1 MVKVHFRKIVTK
13 FEKVYQTEVRE
24 AKRSD
29 YETMQHREVLDTVAS

>member
-1 MVKVHFRKIVTK
+1 MVKVPFRKIVTK

-29 YETMQHREVLDTVAS
+29 CETMQHREVLNKVAS